1 MWTQLELFDKQ
12 TEMEYAMSLTS
23 NELASIKQ
31 SNRHSYELLRNL
43 RHIAERCESMKRC
56 ADLQAKMKIEKLL
69 SGVYD
74 FKREYFR

>member
-23 NELASIKQ
+23 DELQSIKQ
-31 SNRHSYELLRNL
+31 SNRYSYELLKNL
-43 RHIAERCESMKRC
+43 RHIAQRCESMKKG
-56 ADLQAKMKIEKLL
+56 ADLRAGMEIQKLL

-74 FKREYFR
+74 FTRGYSR